1 MSEVRPEVTGRRAGT
16 SSAKAGVGHS
26 RGPPLLPSLSALE
39 LEQHISVREAAALK
53 GVSEDTFLRHY
64 KHLVRKVSPRRST
77 VKLRDLLTE
86 ESTD

>member
-39 LEQHISVREAAALK
+39 LEQHISNTIVGLK
-53 GVSEDTFLRHY
+53 AIATNLGLGGTPAVS
-64 KHLVRKVSPRRST
+64 
-77 VKLRDLLTE
+77 
-86 ESTD
+86 